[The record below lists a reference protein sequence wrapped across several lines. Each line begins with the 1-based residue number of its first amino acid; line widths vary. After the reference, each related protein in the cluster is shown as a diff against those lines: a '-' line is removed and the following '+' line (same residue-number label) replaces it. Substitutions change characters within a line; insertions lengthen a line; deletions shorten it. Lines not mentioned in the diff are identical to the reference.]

1 MDKRRGLGRLSP
13 TPRLIAFVIISMLI
27 TFSSSW
33 TSVIAA
39 FVFTVVLL
47 IAGRKYPRAAL
58 IAAFSAFVLTF
69 LGHFLTAVDPHAV
82 SFLSFKVSEE
92 SALKGLRLGLRL
104 VAMIL
109 PAIAFIAVTP
119 LHELLAAF
127 IGLRVP
133 PAVEMYLTI
142 VLRYVDILWYD
153 IQISMKAMAVR
164 GVNWEG
170 GIRDKIPAFR
180 RLMLPLIFR
189 ILDHVDGQSLA
200 IDNRGGVRVSREAP
214 DISADTPAL
223 TMDSVYVRYDERN
236 EITDEHALT
245 DINLIISQGEAAVL
259 LGRIGA
265 GKTSAMLLS
274 TGLIPKSTGRM
285 RGNVTL
291 FGHNTKGASLS
302 LLGRLARIVFPSA
315 VQGLVGLTVEGEL
328 AFSLRSSDLQ
338 PEDRHQAMVDA
349 LEIVG
354 LDESF
359 LPRQSL
365 GLSGG
370 EMQRV
375 ALASAIVSQPLL
387 LALDDVTVQLDPV
400 GKREVVAALQTLL
413 GGRITTVMTDPYLE
427 LLSEVG
433 SRFILLENGR
443 ITAESHAL
451 DIDTIQKASLR
462 VPQMM
467 RLNQRLAMALPTN
480 VNEAIPLL
488 KSAVNGAPPLF
499 EVEKKE
505 PAANVV
511 RAVNLKYT
519 YPKGPT
525 AIKNLDVSFDAAE
538 FVAILG
544 SNGSGKTTLA
554 LLLTGA
560 YKPTEGEILV
570 NDESFDWNRHRGIM
584 GYVFQEPVNQIVTM
598 TVWDELAFGP
608 QQLGWDDEA
617 VKESV
622 EHELERFNLSA
633 NDVPLHLTPANARK
647 LAIAATLTMKPRLVV
662 LDEPTNNLD
671 ESEVQ
676 QLMAHLKMLQASG
689 TTVILIT
696 HEVEIACQY
705 ADRIMVMS
713 NGRILVDGPTQQVM
727 AQKALLAQSDVLV
740 PPVVDLSLA
749 LWPDSLPALTVEE
762 LSTAL
767 AEPETA

>member
-1 MDKRRGLGRLSP
+1 M
-13 TPRLIAFVIISMLI
+13 
-27 TFSSSW
+27 
-33 TSVIAA
+33 
-39 FVFTVVLL
+39 
-47 IAGRKYPRAAL
+47 
-58 IAAFSAFVLTF
+58 
-69 LGHFLTAVDPHAV
+69 
-82 SFLSFKVSEE
+82 
-92 SALKGLRLGLRL
+92 
-104 VAMIL
+104 
-109 PAIAFIAVTP
+109 
-119 LHELLAAF
+119 
-127 IGLRVP
+127 
-133 PAVEMYLTI
+133 
-142 VLRYVDILWYD
+142 
-153 IQISMKAMAVR
+153 
-164 GVNWEG
+164 
-170 GIRDKIPAFR
+170 
-180 RLMLPLIFR
+180 
-189 ILDHVDGQSLA
+189 
-200 IDNRGGVRVSREAP
+200 
-214 DISADTPAL
+214 
-223 TMDSVYVRYDERN
+223 
-236 EITDEHALT
+236 
-245 DINLIISQGEAAVL
+245 
-259 LGRIGA
+259 
-265 GKTSAMLLS
+265 
-274 TGLIPKSTGRM
+274 
-285 RGNVTL
+285 
-291 FGHNTKGASLS
+291 
-302 LLGRLARIVFPSA
+302 
-315 VQGLVGLTVEGEL
+315 
-328 AFSLRSSDLQ
+328 RSSDLQ